1 MLTKTSAVGGRTSDR
16 TSEDDA
22 RWIAVRARDPRA
34 DGTFYY
40 SVKTTGVYCRPSC
53 ASRPA
58 RRENVAFHATP
69 AAAERA
75 GFRACKRC
83 KPDQPPL
90 AERQAAQVAALCRL
104 IETREEIPTLEE
116 LADHAGMSA
125 FHVHR
130 VFKAVTGV
138 TPKAYAAAHRT
149 GRVRGELRTR

>member
-1 MLTKTSAVGGRTSDR
+1 RVRGKARVMMSTKSKTLAQATTNDP
-16 TSEDDA
+16 
-22 RWIAVRARDPRA
+22 RWAALVARDPAA

-53 ASRPA
+53 AARPA
-58 RRENVAFHATP
+58 RRENVAFHATA

-104 IETREEIPTLEE
+104 IERSDHPPTLDE
-116 LADHAGMSA
+116 L
-125 FHVHR
+125 
-130 VFKAVTGV
+130 
-138 TPKAYAAAHRT
+138 
-149 GRVRGELRTR
+149 